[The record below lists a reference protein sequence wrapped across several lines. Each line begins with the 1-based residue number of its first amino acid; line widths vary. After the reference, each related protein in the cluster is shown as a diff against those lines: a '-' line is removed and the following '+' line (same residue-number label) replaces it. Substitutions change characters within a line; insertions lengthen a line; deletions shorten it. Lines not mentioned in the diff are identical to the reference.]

1 MKFSSI
7 VLLSLLLISLM
18 SFVNLPNSPE
28 TDLIKKWKPLQIK
41 LGGNTNDNF
50 PEGASLE
57 FNAQKEYWMDGVKKG
72 SWELSKDSKK
82 LRFIDGDFGQKGAFD
97 GNWTIEKLNADELI
111 ISTIFVGEEVEGLK
125 DPQVSIKLVPTK

>member
-1 MKFSSI
+1 MKFSSTI
-7 VLLSLLLISLM
+7 LLSLLLISLM

-41 LGGNTNDNF
+41 LGENTNDNF

-72 SWELSKDSKK
+72 TWELSKDSKK

-97 GNWTIEKLNADELI
+97 GNWTIEKLSADELI

-125 DPQVSIKLVPTK
+125 DPHVSIKLVSAK